1 LRQTALVALLAQIG
15 SFVPA
20 EAATLPLF
28 DRIFTRIGANDDIA
42 GGRSTFMVEMS
53 ELARILQSATPQS
66 LVLLD
71 EIGRGT
77 STYDGLALA
86 WAASEYLHDKVK
98 AFTLFATHY
107 FELTTLAS
115 QLSGARNHHVAAK
128 EEAGGLIFY
137 HQVLPGPAS
146 KAYGLEVAKLAGV
159 PAKVLER
166 AQSIFA
172 GLEASKNDSAKEVI
186 DTLLSK
192 DVSRLS
198 PLEALNLLHQLQEK
212 ARGLTCHDTE
222 KTK

>member
-1 LRQTALVALLAQIG
+1 
-15 SFVPA
+15 
-20 EAATLPLF
+20 
-28 DRIFTRIGANDDIA
+28 
-42 GGRSTFMVEMS
+42 MVEMS
-53 ELARILQSATPQS
+53 ELAKILQSATSKS

-86 WAASEYLHDKVK
+86 WAACEHLHDHTK

-115 QLSGARNHHVAAK
+115 QLSAARNFHVAAK
-128 EEAGGLIFY
+128 EEADSLTFY

-146 KAYGLEVAKLAGV
+146 KAYGLQVAKLAGV

-166 AQSIFA
+166 AQDVFA
-172 GLEASKNDSAKEVI
+172 SLHSSQSEAAKEVLEH
-186 DTLLSK
+186 LLAH

-198 PLEALNLLHQLQEK
+198 PIEALNVLNALQSK
-212 ARGLTCHDTE
+212 ARGL
-222 KTK
+222 KT